1 MRARRFVRRRGRAHQ
16 QASVRQRCQPV
27 HPRRRHRP
35 WIRSPHRGRHGRRER
50 ADSRAHGL
58 AWLRRL
64 EGQPF
69 WRLPRLRRRRRAL
82 LHPPEEHHATLARQ
96 YCQGRRIRHAHGQ
109 VTPRGAARAAPTQ
122 GTPCFNQGV
131 PFCFRDL
138 DAGHLQPHFVYLA
151 PRTGGRPG
159 NRSSAMSIQNLL
171 HQILQSGKG
180 LAQDTG
186 SALNKSGIAQ
196 GSLGGFGGGALA
208 GGALGLLLGNKKF
221 RKMGGK
227 LAGYGGAAAL
237 GALAL
242 KTYQDWQARQSTAT
256 PGAVTAPASAQAAPL
271 RLTDVETPQM
281 EQHSRAMLAAMIAA
295 AKSDGHVGT
304 EERQMIEAEIERL
317 APAEADM
324 RWLHDE

>member
-1 MRARRFVRRRGRAHQ
+1 
-16 QASVRQRCQPV
+16 
-27 HPRRRHRP
+27 
-35 WIRSPHRGRHGRRER
+35 
-50 ADSRAHGL
+50 
-58 AWLRRL
+58 
-64 EGQPF
+64 
-69 WRLPRLRRRRRAL
+69 
-82 LHPPEEHHATLARQ
+82 
-96 YCQGRRIRHAHGQ
+96 
-109 VTPRGAARAAPTQ
+109 
-122 GTPCFNQGV
+122 
-131 PFCFRDL
+131 
-138 DAGHLQPHFVYLA
+138 
-151 PRTGGRPG
+151 
-159 NRSSAMSIQNLL
+159 MSIQNLL

-186 SALNKSGIAQ
+186 TALNKSGIAQ

-324 RWLHDE
+324 RWLHDELEKPADPVAVAALAQSPEMAAEIYLVSLLVTERDSFMERAYLDELARALKLEPTLKTDLENKALLAQQ